1 MSDDIRQLEKR
12 LEELSAGGK
21 ETIEKVDLLN
31 ELASAY
37 AVANDPRLARDT
49 GLRACK
55 AAEALGYKKGRGRG
69 LGDLAFAY
77 FLLSNH
83 EKALRASHDAIAVFE
98 ELGDQEGLARSLG
111 VLASVQQSLGDYDEA
126 FSTAFKALEHHREIK
141 DPMREAWV
149 LTGLG
154 GGYYEVGDY
163 DRAIDNHERSLKIF
177 EELEHNV
184 GIARALNGLGTVYQS
199 KGDYERAREYHH
211 KSMFLFKEMENK
223 LGEARVLN
231 DLGLI
236 HQRLGAFDRAL
247 DCHEKSLELRKEVGN
262 RQAQSTSLINLG
274 NLYIEQKDAEKALD
288 VLHRAL
294 TIAMEIKARPRIYQ
308 ANLALSEAHGLRGD
322 FSDALDH
329 YKIYQQVKEE
339 VAGEQASSKL
349 MNLQIAFEVDSAK
362 KEAEISRLKNVELR
376 QKNEQLEELLRE
388 LKEMQTQ
395 LVQTEKMAALGSLIA
410 GVVHEINSP
419 VGAINS
425 ATDVSRRAIRMI
437 VDALDSSA
445 SLEDLND
452 NKKFQNA
459 LRTLESDAD
468 VTLVATRRISR
479 IVQDLKSFI
488 RLDEARIQEVDL
500 RDGLAS
506 TLNLMEHDFGDRI
519 QVVRD
524 FGSIPRVRCN
534 PGEMNQVFMN
544 LLTNAGQAID
554 DDGTIT
560 VRTFEE
566 APNVCI
572 QISDTGVGI
581 LEVHMDHLF
590 DPTITKKGARVKA
603 GLGLFTSYN
612 IVKKYEGD
620 IAVESEVGK
629 GTTFTLTLPAA
640 SSSGQTRVD

>member
-1 MSDDIRQLEKR
+1 MSEDVKQLEKR
-12 LEELSAGGK
+12 LAKLLTGDK
-21 ETIEKVDLLN
+21 DTIEKVDLLN

-37 AVANDPRLARDT
+37 TVANDPRLARDA
-49 GLRACK
+49 GLRAYE
-55 AAEALGYKKGRGRG
+55 AAEALGYEIGRGKA
-69 LGDLAFAY
+69 LGSLAFAH
-77 FLLSNH
+77 FMLSDH
-83 EKALRASHDAIAVFE
+83 EKALRSSHEAIAVFE
-98 ELGDQEGLARSLG
+98 ELGDRQGLGQSLG

-126 FSTAFKALEHHREIK
+126 FSTAFKALELHRETQ
-141 DPMREAWV
+141 DRMREAWV

-154 GGYYEVGDY
+154 GGYQEIGDY

-177 EELEHNV
+177 EELENNI

-199 KGDYERAREYHH
+199 MGDYERAREYHQ
-211 KSMFLFKEMENK
+211 KSMFLFREIDNK

-231 DLGLI
+231 DLGVI
-236 HQRLGAFDRAL
+236 HQRLGDFNQAL
-247 DCHEKSLELRKEVGN
+247 QFHEKSLELRQEVGN

-288 VLHRAL
+288 VLHRAM
-294 TIAMEIKARPRIYQ
+294 TIAMEIRAKPRIYQ
-308 ANLALSEAHGLRGD
+308 ANLALSEAHALQGD

-349 MNLQIAFEVDSAK
+349 KNLQIGFEIDSTR

-410 GVVHEINSP
+410 GVVHEINNP

-425 ATDVSRRAIRMI
+425 ATDVSRRATRMI
-437 VDALDSSA
+437 ADTLNASA
-445 SLEDLND
+445 SLEDLKD
-452 NKKFQNA
+452 NRKFQNA
-459 LRTLESDAD
+459 LKTLDSDAD
-468 VTLVATRRISR
+468 VTLDATRRISK
-479 IVQDLKSFI
+479 IVQDLKSFV
-488 RLDEARIQEVDL
+488 RLDQAAIQEVDL
-500 RDGLAS
+500 RDGLAT
-506 TLNLMEHDFGDRI
+506 TLNLMEHDFGRRV

-524 FGSIPRVRCN
+524 FGSIPLVRCN

-544 LLTNAGQAID
+544 LLTNARQAID
-554 DDGTIT
+554 DSGAIT

-566 APNVCI
+566 SPNVCI

-581 LEVHMDHLF
+581 PEEHMDRLF
-590 DPTITKKGARVKA
+590 DPTISKKGARVKA

-612 IVKKYEGD
+612 IVKKYEGS

-629 GTTFTLTLPAA
+629 GTTFTLTLPEVSPAN
-640 SSSGQTRVD
+640 

>member
-1 MSDDIRQLEKR
+1 MSDDIKQLEER
-12 LEELSAGGK
+12 LGELLAGDK
-21 ETIEKVDLLN
+21 ETVEKVDLLN

-37 AVANDPRLARDT
+37 AQANESRLSLDAGERAREVAET
-49 GLRACK
+49 
-55 AAEALGYKKGRGRG
+55 LGYKKGRGQA
-69 LGDLAFAY
+69 LGNLAFAH
-77 FLLSNH
+77 FLLSDH
-83 EKALRASHDAIAVFE
+83 EKAVRSSHDAIAVFDA
-98 ELGDQEGLARSLG
+98 LGDQKGLASSLG

-126 FSTAFKALEHHREIK
+126 FSTAFKALELHREIG
-141 DPMREAWV
+141 DQMREAWV

-154 GGYYEVGDY
+154 GGHHEVGDY

-177 EELEHNV
+177 EELDNKV
-184 GIARALNGLGTVYQS
+184 GVARALNGLGTVYQS
-199 KGDYERAREYHH
+199 KGNYERAREYHH
-211 KSMFLFKEMENK
+211 KSMFLFKEMDNK

-236 HQRLGAFDRAL
+236 HQKLGDFEKAL
-247 DCHEKSLELRKEVGN
+247 ECHEKSLALRKEVGN

-274 NLYIEQKDAEKALD
+274 NLHIEQKDTEKALD

-294 TIAMEIKARPRIYQ
+294 TIAMEIRARPRIYQ
-308 ANLALSEAHGLRGD
+308 ANLALSEAHALQGD

-339 VAGEQASSKL
+339 VAGEQASSRLK
-349 MNLQIAFEVDSAK
+349 NLQIGFEVDSTR
-362 KEAEISRLKNVELR
+362 KEAEISRLKNVELK

-410 GVVHEINSP
+410 GVVHEINNP
-419 VGAINS
+419 LGAINS
-425 ATDVSRRAIRMI
+425 ATDVSRRVTRMI
-437 VDALDSSA
+437 ADALDSSA
-445 SLEDLND
+445 SLEDLKD

-459 LRTLESDAD
+459 LRTLDSDAD
-468 VTLVATRRISR
+468 VTLEATRRVSR
-479 IVQDLKSFI
+479 IVQDLKSFV
-488 RLDEARIQEVDL
+488 RLDEAAIQEVDL

-506 TLNLMEHDFGDRI
+506 TLNLMEHDFGNRI
-519 QVVRD
+519 RVVRD
-524 FGSIPRVRCN
+524 FGSIPVVRCN

-544 LLTNAGQAID
+544 LLTNARQAID
-554 DDGTIT
+554 DNGTIT

-572 QISDTGVGI
+572 EISDTGVGI
-581 LEVHMDHLF
+581 PEVHMGRLF

-612 IVKKYEGD
+612 IVKKHDGN

-640 SSSGQTRVD
+640 SSKG